1 MNQYTMMIVQWGS
14 CNVDADLS
22 TSTKEEVIE
31 DNVVRM
37 CKEFGNFF
45 KVAFFFSSFLQP
57 TFIGQN
63 CFKIFFIFVP
73 FSSKKK
79 VFKLKLAGYRNPRD
93 VE

>member
-37 CKEFGNFF
+37 CKEFGNLM
-45 KVAFFFSSFLQP
+45 KIQYISNKKQLFFSRLPSFFLHFCNQRLLA
-57 TFIGQN
+57 
-63 CFKIFFIFVP
+63 KIVLR
-73 FSSKKK
+73 FSLFLSPLALKKG
-79 VFKLKLAGYRNPRD
+79 V
-93 VE
+93 